1 MQHLDAAINA
11 LIDTA
16 VETVMA
22 GFDEAADAHRAM
34 RARGEEL
41 RQRTAAVELLGPALS
56 KLAQQLVGEIQCRAV
71 PRYAAMLRHVRYSA
85 DADINELEDAR
96 RTLNGA
102 LLTAQRMPDALRRSL
117 VMLAIIRVRA
127 ITIAVGA
134 ECVATP
140 IPDGQRSGGPTP
152 RRREIGPDDIPVAV
166 ARIVV
171 AMSRDRAA
179 WAHGLEQ
186 LGTLETDH
194 ANAFGLVSSIVAL
207 AEQPGGQSYI
217 RLIAGRIERAGIDL
231 QRSEADID
239 TAPVVTPAPVPLP
252 VPAPVPAPL
261 AQWPASAPPPAPP
274 QPALPDRSGMLDRFG
289 AHLARAPDPRALLSA
304 RQGRAGPTRD
314 KTP

>member
-11 LIDTA
+11 LIDAA

-41 RQRTAAVELLGPALS
+41 RQRTAAVDLLGPALS
-56 KLAQQLVGEIQCRAV
+56 KLAQQLVGEIQRRAV

-102 LLTAQRMPDALRRSL
+102 LLTAQRTPDALRRSL

-134 ECVATP
+134 ECVAAP
-140 IPDGQRSGGPTP
+140 IPDGQRSGGPVP

-171 AMSRDRAA
+171 AMARDRAA

-186 LGTLETDH
+186 LQTLETDH
-194 ANAFGLVSSIVAL
+194 ANAFGLVSSIGAL

-217 RLIAGRIERAGIDL
+217 RSIAARIERAGIDL
-231 QRSEADID
+231 QRSEADIA
-239 TAPVVTPAPVPLP
+239 APPAVTPAPVPLP
-252 VPAPVPAPL
+252 VPAPAPPAQRPAP
-261 AQWPASAPPPAPP
+261 APPPASP
-274 QPALPDRSGMLDRFG
+274 QPVPPDRSGMLDRFG
-289 AHLARAPDPRALLSA
+289 AHLARAPDARALLSA
-304 RQGRAGPTRD
+304 RQGRASPTRD
-314 KTP
+314 ESA